1 MINISD
7 KLKNKLNE
15 IPALPGIYKMLDSRG
30 NIIYVGKSKMLNKRV
45 KTYFADNPKWEKVTR
60 MVHLIDDIEYI
71 VTDTHLEA
79 RLLECSL
86 IKEIKP
92 IFNSQMK
99 HDRGYAYL
107 KIENFNKYR
116 SLSVV
121 NTREENTYGPFRRKF
136 QLNETVN
143 FLKNLYPIKSRN
155 NSFEFEYHLFPVPMN
170 IETFNE
176 NKKSLEEI
184 LSNKDKFQLFI
195 KTLESKMK
203 YEASIDNFEI
213 ASMYKNILDNIS
225 YIFSSIKKFDEL
237 IFSKVLLTIP
247 VENEYKLFYIENCT
261 IINRKKYKK
270 FNSNIIN
277 KFIESQA
284 LIPKIYLNMDE
295 KSMMDFK
302 DIVYSEILS
311 LPESMVIIFNT

>member
-7 KLKNKLNE
+7 KLKSKLNE
-15 IPALPGIYKMLDSRG
+15 VPALPGIYKMLDSRG

-45 KTYFADNPKWEKVTR
+45 KTYFANNPTWEKVTR
-60 MVHLIDDIEYI
+60 MVHLINDIEYM

-107 KIENFNKYR
+107 KIESFNKNR

-121 NTREENTYGPFRRKF
+121 NTREENTYGPFRRRF
-136 QLNETVN
+136 QLTETVN
-143 FLKNLYPIKSRN
+143 FLKNIYPIFRSN
-155 NSFEFEYHLFPVPMN
+155 NSYEFEYHLFPAPMDN
-170 IETFNE
+170 EAFNE

-184 LSNKDKFQLFI
+184 LSNKYKFQLFM
-195 KTLESKMK
+195 KSLENKMK
-203 YEASIDNFEI
+203 YEASIDNFEM
-213 ASMYKNILDNIS
+213 ASMYKNILDNVS
-225 YIFSSIKKFDEL
+225 YLFSSIKKYDEL
-237 IFSKVLLTIP
+237 IYSKILLTIP
-247 VENEYKLFYIENCT
+247 VENEYKLFYIENGA
-261 IINRKKYKK
+261 IIKKKKYKRLNCYNK
-270 FNSNIIN
+270 N
-277 KFIESQA
+277 KFLDSQISA
-284 LIPKIYLNMDE
+284 PDKHLCMDE
-295 KSMMDFK
+295 KSLIDFK

-311 LPESMVIIFNT
+311 LPESMVTIL